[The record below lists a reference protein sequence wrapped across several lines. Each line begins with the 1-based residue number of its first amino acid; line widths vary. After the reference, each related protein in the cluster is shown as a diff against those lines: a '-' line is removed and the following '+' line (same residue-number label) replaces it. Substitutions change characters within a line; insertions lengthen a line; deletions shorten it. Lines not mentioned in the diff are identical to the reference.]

1 MISVI
6 YSLHAKLES
15 KLDFQVHLKYFTC
28 PGCIIRICFAKF
40 ATNAAS
46 GDEVT
51 MNSRLVFRHTKLW
64 VRITSHC
71 GVLFS

>member
-1 MISVI
+1 MVEKQNFMYIKQVCLL
-6 YSLHAKLES
+6 SL
-15 KLDFQVHLKYFTC
+15 LKYFTC